1 MFNLAHE
8 QMAEKL
14 QNDPELC
21 KKLIP
26 SWEIGCRRITPGE
39 GYLESFL
46 RPNVDLTQSP
56 IAQIEHNGIQ
66 TVDGKFYEVDVG
78 K

>member
-1 MFNLAHE
+1 
-8 QMAEKL
+8 MAEKL
-14 QNDPELC
+14 QNGPELC

-46 RPNVDLTQSP
+46 RSNVDLTQSP
-56 IAQIEHNGIQ
+56 IAQVEQNGIR
-66 TVDGKFYEVDVG
+66 TVDGKLYEVDVG